1 MTQSDKQLRVLKRR
15 LKEWEAEFLKTH
27 GRKATIKDIAENP
40 SIEAEYKNYR
50 AEKKK
55 LSAGESTSKT
65 DRSKDNTSAKRKL
78 PMAEENE
85 NELSSKRTMI
95 SQSEAPETPSSGRR
109 VSYQFDSPRI
119 QRHAS
124 ATPTRRH
131 SKVDAFVSSVHG
143 NSPSTVKQ
151 NQSRANHSHDSNLSM
166 SPARRR
172 QNVLSPNETAK
183 RLLRTPTKL
192 SSQRYP
198 SPRALKS
205 LEAVFQEGES
215 NGKPSLLDLFSQ
227 STKEPPAVEAASPA
241 ADTLPPGC
249 DESVQFFLEGMV
261 DEVAVTETHAG
272 SSTLKNIPRRREK
285 RPGLEGFAPSNSLN
299 DIGTMAIRQSTQPGA
314 SHSQSPKPSQP
325 ENQSLSPLS
334 FRIARPTIG
343 GIKSNVSPSAAK
355 TEDKQSHIMP
365 GFYSSLASTQNSR
378 RLLISPDRRQR
389 LLRQLSD
396 HGGIGNV
403 LLEDP
408 NNAESDQEQLLEGN
422 QSGEDNVPQ
431 EVWKKKPIQKRQTRR
446 YKIPYVDT
454 SKSRINQRSVTS
466 KTYEQSP
473 EDEDSDNNSESPS
486 DETGTPTP
494 LLPQIR
500 RSLRNTSGNE
510 DSIESPELE
519 GASDSEQDISK
530 GSQTKDK
537 PDVKPKARS
546 NQRRSNRLNT
556 G

>member
-1 MTQSDKQLRVLKRR
+1 MTQSDKQLRLLKRR
-15 LKEWEAEFLKTH
+15 LKEWEAGFLKSH

-55 LSAGESTSKT
+55 LSAGATTSKT
-65 DRSKDNTSAKRKL
+65 DATKHSTAAKRKL

-85 NELSSKRTMI
+85 NELSSKRTTV

-109 VSYQFDSPRI
+109 VSYQFESPRI
-119 QRHAS
+119 KRHAS

-143 NSPSTVKQ
+143 NSPSTIKHNQ
-151 NQSRANHSHDSNLSM
+151 NRANHSQESNPSM

-172 QNVLSPNETAK
+172 QHGVSPNETAK

-192 SSQRYP
+192 SSQTYP
-198 SPRALKS
+198 SPKALKS

-215 NGKPSLLDLFSQ
+215 NGKPSLLDLFTQLTEES
-227 STKEPPAVEAASPA
+227 PAVEAASPV
-241 ADTLPPGC
+241 ADTSAPGC
-249 DESVQFFLEGMV
+249 DESIQFFLEGMV
-261 DEVAVTETHAG
+261 EETAVAETHAG
-272 SSTLKNIPRRREK
+272 LSTPRHIPRRREK

-299 DIGTMAIRQSTQPGA
+299 DMSTMSARQFGKPGA
-314 SHSQSPKPSQP
+314 SHSQSTKSSQP

-334 FRIARPTIG
+334 FRIARPSTG

-355 TEDKQSHIMP
+355 TEDIQSHIMP

-422 QSGEDNVPQ
+422 ESGEDNVAQ

-446 YKIPYVDT
+446 YKSMKAVLSLIA
-454 SKSRINQRSVTS
+454 QSV
-466 KTYEQSP
+466 
-473 EDEDSDNNSESPS
+473 
-486 DETGTPTP
+486 
-494 LLPQIR
+494 LL
-500 RSLRNTSGNE
+500 
-510 DSIESPELE
+510 
-519 GASDSEQDISK
+519 
-530 GSQTKDK
+530 
-537 PDVKPKARS
+537 
-546 NQRRSNRLNT
+546 
-556 G
+556 